1 MAQISKFLLL
11 TIRNFLALII
21 FPFEIF
27 LIMFLTMPK
36 SGVNTS
42 HFLLAASASK
52 LDEMVDAQIVNEQ
65 SIEVIEQVAEIAK
78 QCLEMASERRP
89 YMREV
94 AEELGRLRKLLLAQQ
109 HPWGQRSSQ
118 EMEALLAVGSPTP
131 STCSEIEPSNAYV
144 SLDDSAYLGVQSPR

>member
-52 LDEMVDAQIVNEQ
+52 LDEIVDAQIVDEQ

-78 QCLEMASERRP
+78 QCLEMASEKRP
-89 YMREV
+89 SMREV
-94 AEELGRLRKLLLAQQ
+94 AEELGRLRRLLLAQ
-109 HPWGQRSSQ
+109 HPWRQKSSE
-118 EMEALLAVGSPTP
+118 EMEALLTVGSPTP
-131 STCSEIEPSNAYV
+131 TSTCSEIEPSNAYV